1 MVRYLAVLDVV
12 AMNEA
17 ILLRY
22 ESSSLLRD
30 EGALESAMIRPQMAA
45 HYEKANLVTQAALL
59 ISGVALAHAF
69 LDGNKRTA
77 LAAGTTFL
85 HLNGYWIVSEPGE
98 FGRQIEALV
107 NRPDSLEEAMAR
119 FIAWLR
125 PRMQPLRQEGS

>member
-1 MVRYLAVLDVV
+1 VVRHLAVLDVV

-69 LDGNKRTA
+69 LDGNKRAA

-107 NRPDSLEEAMAR
+107 NRPDALEEAMAR

>member
-17 ILLRY
+17 ILRQY
-22 ESSSLLRD
+22 GNSSLLRD
-30 EGALESAMIRPQMAA
+30 QGILESAMMRPQMAA
-45 HYEKANLVTQAALL
+45 HYEEADLVTQTALL
-59 ISGVALAHAF
+59 IAGIALAHAF

-85 HLNGYWIVSEPGE
+85 HLNGQWIVSEPGE
-98 FGRQIEALV
+98 FGQQIEALV
-107 NRPDSLEEAMAR
+107 NHSASLEQAMDH

-125 PRMQPLRQEGS
+125 PRKQPLPEAES

>member
-1 MVRYLAVLDVV
+1 VIRYLTTLDVV

-17 ILLRY
+17 ILQQY
-22 ESSSLLRD
+22 GSSALLRD
-30 EGALESAMIRPQMAA
+30 EGALESAIMRPQMAA
-45 HYEKANLVTQAALL
+45 HYEGADLLTQTALL
-59 ISGVALAHAF
+59 IAGITLAHAF

-85 HLNGYWIVSEPGE
+85 HLNGQWIVSQPGD

-119 FIAWLR
+119 FLDWLR
-125 PRMQPLRQEGS
+125 PRLQPL

>member
-1 MVRYLAVLDVV
+1 MIRYLAVLDVV

-17 ILLRY
+17 ILLQY

-30 EGALESAMIRPQMAA
+30 EGALESAMMRPQIAA
-45 HYEKANLVTQAALL
+45 HYEEADLVTQAALL
-59 ISGVALAHAF
+59 IAGIALAHAF

-85 HLNGYWIVSEPGE
+85 HLNSYWIVSEPGE
-98 FGRQIEALV
+98 FGRQIETLV
-107 NRPDSLEEAMAR
+107 KHPDSLEEAMAR

-125 PRMQPLRQEGS
+125 PHMQPLST